1 MTACVLF
8 DLDET
13 VLDRT
18 NSLVSF
24 VNWQVDGMLRGQVED
39 RDAFVQRFL
48 VLDDAGKV
56 WKDQVY
62 TQLIKEFSIE
72 HWSVDDLLQSYLL
85 SFCAFCVPRPGIKS
99 ALEYLKKR
107 GIAMA
112 IVTNGKSPFQ
122 ERNTRSLSEYVFFDS
137 IFVSES
143 IGIRKPDK
151 AIFHLACD
159 SLQAEVSS
167 SVFVG
172 DNPIADVEGAKQ
184 AGMKTIYVPTDNS
197 VNSCIHAD
205 AVVTNLFDLPA
216 ELDKLLP

>member
-24 VNWQVDGMLRGQVED
+24 VNWQVDGMLRGQVAD
-39 RDAFVQRFL
+39 RDVFVNRFL
-48 VLDDAGKV
+48 VLDNAGKV

-62 TQLIKEFSIE
+62 RQLIEEFSIE
-72 HWSVDDLLQSYLL
+72 HWSIDDLLQSYVL
-85 SFCAFCVPRPGIKS
+85 SFCAFCVPRPGIKT

-107 GIAMA
+107 DIPMA

-122 ERNTRSLSEYVFFDS
+122 ERNSRSLSEYVFFDS

-151 AIFHLACD
+151 AIFHLACK
-159 SLQAEVSS
+159 SLGADVNASI
-167 SVFVG
+167 FVG
-172 DNPIADVEGAKQ
+172 DNPIADVEGAKK
-184 AGMKTIYVPTDNS
+184 AGMKTIYVPTGNS
-197 VNSCIHAD
+197 VKSCVHAD

-216 ELDKLLP
+216 KLDKLLS

>member
-1 MTACVLF
+1 
-8 DLDET
+8 
-13 VLDRT
+13 
-18 NSLVSF
+18 
-24 VNWQVDGMLRGQVED
+24 
-39 RDAFVQRFL
+39 
-48 VLDDAGKV
+48 
-56 WKDQVY
+56 
-62 TQLIKEFSIE
+62 
-72 HWSVDDLLQSYLL
+72 
-85 SFCAFCVPRPGIKS
+85 VPRPGIKS

-107 GIAMA
+107 GLAMA

-151 AIFHLACD
+151 AIFHLACE
-159 SLQAEVSS
+159 SLQAEVSA

-197 VNSCIHAD
+197 VNSCVHAD
-205 AVVTNLFDLPA
+205 AVVTNLFDLPT
-216 ELDKLLP
+216 ELDKLLA